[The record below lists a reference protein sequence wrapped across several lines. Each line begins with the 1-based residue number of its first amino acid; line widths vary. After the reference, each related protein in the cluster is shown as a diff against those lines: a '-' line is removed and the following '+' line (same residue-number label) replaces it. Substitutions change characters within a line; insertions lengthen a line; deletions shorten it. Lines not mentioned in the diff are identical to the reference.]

1 MTLLIKNLKESAFS
15 ASTDSIGGAT
25 KATIKTVKSLNNS
38 KNFKIDL
45 FAFLKLSN
53 NPNILSQNYIKYF
66 YNKRAYKFGSLY
78 NKSLKILGYQ
88 NYLSLNITL
97 HLFINL

>member
-1 MTLLIKNLKESAFS
+1 MYKSKINNEKISLDFQKKNNDQNIINKYLKTYDFAYKKFKRKVLFL

-45 FAFLKLSN
+45 FAF
-53 NPNILSQNYIKYF
+53 
-66 YNKRAYKFGSLY
+66 
-78 NKSLKILGYQ
+78 
-88 NYLSLNITL
+88 
-97 HLFINL
+97 

>member
-1 MTLLIKNLKESAFS
+1 MTLLIKNLKEKCFFF

-45 FAFLKLSN
+45 FAF
-53 NPNILSQNYIKYF
+53 
-66 YNKRAYKFGSLY
+66 
-78 NKSLKILGYQ
+78 
-88 NYLSLNITL
+88 
-97 HLFINL
+97 